1 MTKTSWFS
9 FFLVAALLLSFF
21 TLSFLRL
28 KKNQTAPADSTVS
41 ENYQLSSSSS
51 SFEPLLRGKIDHYDH
66 EQQLLYLQTDEQLL
80 SFPLSLT
87 SAIYCWPTAQ
97 NGIQI
102 SEAYLPLGPGQVIYI
117 EGESKTTLDQLN
129 LAQLAAKYVFLQQDQ
144 NHQLVKAAIINCY
157 E

>member
-21 TLSFLRL
+21 ALSFLRL
-28 KKNQTAPADSTVS
+28 KKNQTTPADLTTS

-51 SFEPLLRGKIDHYDH
+51 SSDPLLRGKIDHYDQ
-66 EQQLLYLQTDEQLL
+66 EQQLLYLQTDKQLL

-87 SAIYCWPTAQ
+87 AAIYCWPAAQ

-117 EGESKTTLDQLN
+117 EGESKTTLDRLN
-129 LAQLAAKYVFLQQDQ
+129 LAQLAAKYIFLQQDHKQ
-144 NHQLVKAAIINCY
+144 QLVKAALINCY